1 MPRLPL
7 RPLLFLVSFFAFV
20 VLLDAFNRSQS
31 FKLSSLRSTSEGSLR
46 WLPSYGSKAAPS
58 FIPPKPKAAFVIL
71 ARNFDLPELLPP
83 LASLEQS
90 FNAHPLNNYPYIF
103 LNNHPWQDEFKDKLT
118 SYLNAHRRRV
128 GGPSPAPLEIYFQQ
142 IAVED
147 WEPKN
152 GTINWD
158 KAKIRWGEYKKM
170 VSRLSRIA
178 ASEVSTRAKSDHSDP
193 FRPLLSARVYLTLPR
208 RATGICVGFRVSR
221 SSNNLE

>member
-152 GTINWD
+152 GTIT
-158 KAKIRWGEYKKM
+158 IRSV
-170 VSRLSRIA
+170 VSALGRFQLEPVDICG
-178 ASEVSTRAKSDHSDP
+178 STVLTG
-193 FRPLLSARVYLTLPR
+193 RPPR
-208 RATGICVGFRVSR
+208 RPRRRGRRRARSVRRRRAPRPTTRRRCPVRPVGWR
-221 SSNNLE
+221 SCPAW